1 MNILKTYT
9 VETKDRLDKNLVKLT
24 NFSRTKINELIKN
37 KLILINGDYAL
48 KSGQIIKEKTEV
60 TILKNN
66 DILIK
71 EEVQEKKL
79 FDYELDIKYEDDHL
93 LIINKQS
100 NILSHPTLF
109 NEINTLADAVK
120 QYLNLKNYPFLVH
133 RLDKKTSG
141 LIIFAKDYET
151 QIKMQ
156 ELMALKL
163 IEKKYFA
170 LVNNCFKEKKI
181 IINLPISRSFQSK
194 IRMQVIKG
202 KNSKES
208 ITEVNIIE
216 NFQNTA
222 LIECILHTGRT
233 HQIRVHLSYIG
244 HSLLGDEI
252 YGSKKNKT
260 DYGQYLIAYSLKFN
274 HPITNEKIN
283 IKIDYDKEFKDKILE
298 LKKGEYFHGK

>member
-9 VETKDRLDKNLVKLT
+9 IETKDRLDKNLVKLT
-24 NFSRTKINELIKN
+24 SFSRTKINELIKN
-37 KLILINGDYAL
+37 KLILINGEYAL
-48 KSGQIIKEKTEV
+48 KAGQIIKEKTEV
-60 TILKNN
+60 IILENN
-66 DILIK
+66 DILINEKIK
-71 EEVQEKKL
+71 EEVL
-79 FDYELDIKYEDDHL
+79 FNYELDIKYEDEYL
-93 LIINKQS
+93 LIINKKS
-100 NILSHPTLF
+100 NVLSHPTLF
-109 NEINTLADAVK
+109 NETNTLADAVK
-120 QYLNLKNYPFLVH
+120 KYLNLNEYPFLVH

-151 QIKMQ
+151 QVKMQ

-181 IINLPISRSFQSK
+181 IIDLPISRSFQSK
-194 IRMQVIKG
+194 IRMQVVKG
-202 KNSKES
+202 KNSKDS
-208 ITEVNIIE
+208 ITEVNLIE
-216 NFQNTA
+216 NYQSSA

-252 YGSKKNKT
+252 YGSKKNRT

-274 HPITNEKIN
+274 HPITNEKIS
-283 IKIDYDKEFKDKILE
+283 IKINYDKEFEDKILE
-298 LKKGEYFHGK
+298 LKKGEYFYEQ